1 MPIQGLLNDWY
12 KGNVSEN
19 EEGKFRGT
27 GLGAAF
33 LKPFVDEQ
41 NIESG
46 MQQGAVKRVITAAGE
61 DPADYNLGAGA
72 TRYDAQGAVATTRR
86 DREKADN
93 ETGYQRTLGTIQ
105 AGQGAQLEATKSGE
119 RTAIAGIAAADRRA
133 QENMTLMQQQ
143 MLEQSKES
151 RLDRAERAD
160 QRADDRMMQMEMY
173 ERADRKEEKNR
184 RRESI
189 QALVAGLSSLGAAF
203 AV

>member
-12 KGNVSEN
+12 RGGVTED
-19 EEGKFRGT
+19 EEGKFKGT
-27 GLGAAF
+27 GLGAAL

-41 NIESG
+41 SIESG
-46 MQQGAVKRVITAAGE
+46 KQQGAVKRVITAAGE

-86 DREKADN
+86 EREETAAETAHTRSTEMPKAIL
-93 ETGYQRTLGTIQ
+93 EGQ
-105 AGQGAQLEATKSGE
+105 ATESGKV
-119 RTAIAGIAAADRRA
+119 IAAADRRA

-143 MLEQSKES
+143 MLNQSKES

-173 ERADRKEEKNR
+173 ERADRKDEKNR

>member
-27 GLGAAF
+27 GLGAAL
-33 LKPFVDEQ
+33 LKPLVDEQ
-41 NIESG
+41 KIESG

-86 DREKADN
+86 EREKADS
-93 ETGYQRTLGTIQ
+93 ETGHQRTLGQIQ
-105 AGQGAQLEATKSGE
+105 AGQGAQIEATKSGE
-119 RTAIAGIAAADRRA
+119 RTALAGINANLQQGKD
-133 QENMTLMQQQ
+133 QMTLMREK
-143 MLEQSKES
+143 MFNEAKES

-160 QRADDRMMQMEMY
+160 QRADDRMMQMEMF

-189 QALVAGLSSLGAAF
+189 QALVAGLSSLGAAN
-203 AV
+203 A